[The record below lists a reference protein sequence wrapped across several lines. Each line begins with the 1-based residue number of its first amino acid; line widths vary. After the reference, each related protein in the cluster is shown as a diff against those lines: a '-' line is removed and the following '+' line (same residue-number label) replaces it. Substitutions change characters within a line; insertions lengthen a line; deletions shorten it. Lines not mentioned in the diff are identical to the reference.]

1 MGNAPSDRGSVYA
14 EDGETPR
21 LYALAKIKP
30 DQWPILYDPV
40 YNITFAGMEKIHPF
54 DSGKWGKIF
63 KNLVGETLIYL
74 RIHFTTLE
82 SYMDYLRFK
91 AVNFVQRSRP
101 GLHHLVRSL
110 PLSSDPQ

>member
-1 MGNAPSDRGSVYA
+1 MGNSPSDRGSVYA

-63 KNLVGETLIYL
+63 KNLVGERLLLRERLIWIEAQDCKYESSGVRPLHYL
-74 RIHFTTLE
+74 
-82 SYMDYLRFK
+82 
-91 AVNFVQRSRP
+91 VQE
-101 GLHHLVRSL
+101 SL
-110 PLSSDPQ
+110 PLSSDPW

>member
-1 MGNAPSDRGSVYA
+1 MGNSLSDRGSVYA

-63 KNLVGETLIYL
+63 KNLVGERLIIFL
-74 RIHFTTLE
+74 HIHFTT
-82 SYMDYLRFK
+82 
-91 AVNFVQRSRP
+91 
-101 GLHHLVRSL
+101 
-110 PLSSDPQ
+110 